1 MSIEMGE
8 KELARLFEAM
18 NSSWWLRPT
27 GKSSDAVIRR
37 IDAMHEGQDAAY
49 LQYAFNMGGVLAAV
63 EEAQETEGNLPGN
76 YTHGELEK
84 LLAGYSIS
92 GNIASHSIGE
102 IADAIY
108 ARMMRLECQAFR
120 YGYYAALER
129 EVAQ

>member
-1 MSIEMGE
+1 MSIEMDE

-27 GKSSDAVIRR
+27 GKSSDTIIRR

-84 LLAGYSIS
+84 LLAGYSIAP
-92 GNIASHSIGE
+92 NSIDK
-102 IADAIY
+102 IVNAIY
-108 ARMMRLECQAFR
+108 ERMMLLESQAFR

>member
-63 EEAQETEGNLPGN
+63 EDPASAQRSAGS
-76 YTHGELEK
+76 
-84 LLAGYSIS
+84 LAGSACRS
-92 GNIASHSIGE
+92 GFENC
-102 IADAIY
+102 
-108 ARMMRLECQAFR
+108 L
-120 YGYYAALER
+120 
-129 EVAQ
+129 